1 MYGLFEQL
9 LSAAAVHQ
17 DRFRTKHFGNL
28 CQYRSTTL
36 SNQEVREH
44 AQQRIGGDPW
54 ETVRTTAFQT
64 YT

>member
-9 LSAAAVHQ
+9 LSAASVHQ
-17 DRFRTKHFGNL
+17 DRFRTKHFGNF

-44 AQQRIGGDPW
+44 AQQRIGGDP
-54 ETVRTTAFQT
+54 
-64 YT
+64 